1 MTKLSSVG
9 LLSLVGVSLV
19 AGDHYSCDQ
28 MKKLSHEYFP
38 ESVADNMICLSFH
51 SNGWNSISNTKNSIG
66 LWNVRKDFC
75 HSLCSSICK
84 DPKDLYKPE
93 INAQCAEMIYTEFGY
108 NHWDAWNK
116 GKCNGWN
123 QCGISTSVNGD
134 DKVGAAITGSGGVS
148 GSGSGSVVDVKDN
161 SDVNAAITGSGGVS
175 GSDDDVIK
183 AAITGSGGVSG
194 DNNVKAAITGSGG
207 VSGGND
213 DDDVQAAITGT
224 GSSGSGS
231 TIPVKAAITG
241 TGSSG
246 SGSGTTIPVKSEIFS
261 ATGDSTIPVLEDVQA
276 AITGS
281 GGVSGSGSGSTI
293 PVKAAITGTGSSGS
307 GTTIPVKSEIFSAT
321 GDSNIP
327 VLEDVQAA
335 ITGSGGVSGS
345 GSGSVIDVK
354 DNGDVNAAITGSG
367 GVSGDNDFQ
376 AALTGSGG
384 VSGSGSTIPVKAAIT
399 GTGSSGSGTT
409 IPVKSETFSATGD
422 STIPV

>member
-51 SNGWNSISNTKNSIG
+51 SSGWNSISNTKNSIG
-66 LWNVRKDFC
+66 LWYKLMHNV
-75 HSLCSSICK
+75 
-84 DPKDLYKPE
+84 
-93 INAQCAEMIYTEFGY
+93 AEMVYTEFGY

-134 DKVGAAITGSGGVS
+134 DNVGAAITGSGGVS

-161 SDVNAAITGSGGVS
+161 GDVKAAITGSGGVSGDNDVKAAITGSGGVSGSDDVVKAAITGSGGVSGSGRGSVVDVKDNGDVNAAITGSGGVS
-175 GSDDDVIK
+175 GS
-183 AAITGSGGVSG
+183 GSTIPVM
-194 DNNVKAAITGSGG
+194 
-207 VSGGND
+207 
-213 DDDVQAAITGT
+213 AAITGT
-224 GSSGSGS
+224 GSSGSG
-231 TIPVKAAITG
+231 
-241 TGSSG
+241 
-246 SGSGTTIPVKSEIFS
+246 TTIPVKSEVFS

-281 GGVSGSGSGSTI
+281 GGVSGSGSGSVVDVKDNGDVNAAITGSGGVSGDNDVQAAITGTGSSGSGSTI
-293 PVKAAITGTGSSGS
+293 PVMAAITGTGSSGS

-327 VLEDVQAA
+327 VLDE
-335 ITGSGGVSGS
+335 IY
-345 GSGSVIDVK
+345 
-354 DNGDVNAAITGSG
+354 
-367 GVSGDNDFQ
+367 
-376 AALTGSGG
+376 
-384 VSGSGSTIPVKAAIT
+384 
-399 GTGSSGSGTT
+399 
-409 IPVKSETFSATGD
+409 SATGD

>member
-51 SNGWNSISNTKNSIG
+51 SSGWNSISNTKNSIG

-84 DPKDLYKPE
+84 TPKDLYKPE
-93 INAQCAEMIYTEFGY
+93 INAQCAEMVYTEFGY

-134 DKVGAAITGSGGVS
+134 DNVGAAITGSGGVS

-161 SDVNAAITGSGGVS
+161 GDVKAAITGSGGVS
-175 GSDDDVIK
+175 GSDDDVVK

-194 DNNVKAAITGSGG
+194 DNDVKAAITGSGG
-207 VSGGND
+207 VSGSVVDVKDNGDVNAAITGSGGVSGGD
-213 DDDVQAAITGT
+213 NDVQAAITGT

-231 TIPVKAAITG
+231 TIPVM
-241 TGSSG
+241 
-246 SGSGTTIPVKSEIFS
+246 
-261 ATGDSTIPVLEDVQA
+261 
-276 AITGS
+276 
-281 GGVSGSGSGSTI
+281 
-293 PVKAAITGTGSSGS
+293 AAITGTGSSGS

-345 GSGSVIDVK
+345 GSGSVVDIK

-367 GVSGDNDFQ
+367 GVSGNNDVQ
-376 AALTGSGG
+376 
-384 VSGSGSTIPVKAAIT
+384 AAIT
-399 GTGSSGSGTT
+399 GTGSSGSGSTIPVMAAITGTGSSGSGSGTT
-409 IPVKSETFSATGD
+409 IPVKSEIFSATGDSNIPVLDEIYSATGD

>member
-51 SNGWNSISNTKNSIG
+51 SSGWNSISNTKNSIG

-84 DPKDLYKPE
+84 SPKDLYKPE
-93 INAQCAEMIYTEFGY
+93 INAQCAEMVYTEFGY

-134 DKVGAAITGSGGVS
+134 DNVGAAITGSGGVS

-161 SDVNAAITGSGGVS
+161 GDVKAAITGSGGVSGDNDVKAAITGSGGVSGSDDVVKAAITGSGGVSGSGRGSVVDVKDNGDVNAAITGSGGVS
-175 GSDDDVIK
+175 GS
-183 AAITGSGGVSG
+183 GSTIPVM
-194 DNNVKAAITGSGG
+194 
-207 VSGGND
+207 
-213 DDDVQAAITGT
+213 AAITGT
-224 GSSGSGS
+224 GSSGSG
-231 TIPVKAAITG
+231 
-241 TGSSG
+241 
-246 SGSGTTIPVKSEIFS
+246 TTIPVKSEVFS

-281 GGVSGSGSGSTI
+281 GGVSGSGSGSVVDVKDNGDVNAAITGSGGVSGDNDVQAAITGTGSSGSGSTI
-293 PVKAAITGTGSSGS
+293 PVMAAITGTGSSGS

-327 VLEDVQAA
+327 VLDE
-335 ITGSGGVSGS
+335 IY
-345 GSGSVIDVK
+345 
-354 DNGDVNAAITGSG
+354 
-367 GVSGDNDFQ
+367 
-376 AALTGSGG
+376 
-384 VSGSGSTIPVKAAIT
+384 
-399 GTGSSGSGTT
+399 
-409 IPVKSETFSATGD
+409 SATGD